1 MNDSFLMTI
10 CDNLSD
16 VFRTWMASKK
26 PKSWPDP
33 EQLFAKMINPTSQRL
48 LTDRCCKWIKLTVL
62 EKYLMNY
69 IQDGFRV
76 AQDQWSLLLILGT
89 YQIALIWN
97 HYFN

>member
-1 MNDSFLMTI
+1 
-10 CDNLSD
+10 
-16 VFRTWMASKK
+16 
-26 PKSWPDP
+26 
-33 EQLFAKMINPTSQRL
+33 
-48 LTDRCCKWIKLTVL
+48 
-62 EKYLMNY
+62 MNY